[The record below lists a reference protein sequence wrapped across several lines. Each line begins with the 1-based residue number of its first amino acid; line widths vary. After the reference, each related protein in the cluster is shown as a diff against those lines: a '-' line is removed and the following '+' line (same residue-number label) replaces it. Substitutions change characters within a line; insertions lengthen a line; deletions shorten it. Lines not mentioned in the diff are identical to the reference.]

1 MSDQRL
7 DDAVEHVEEIAD
19 RVQEAAEK
27 LAGSDKLGAIDQIV
41 GRVISRKFFVFLT
54 ATGLLTW
61 SNLDSDTWG
70 LIAVIYIGGQTVIDA
85 AVAWKHG
92 NRQ

>member
-1 MSDQRL
+1 MSDQKL

-27 LAGSDKLGAIDQIV
+27 LAGNDKLGAIDQIV

-92 NRQ
+92 NR

>member
-1 MSDQRL
+1 MTPNPSNDNQQ
-7 DDAVEHVEEIAD
+7 DTTPVIIPKE
-19 RVQEAAEK
+19 
-27 LAGSDKLGAIDQIV
+27 SLGAIDLIV

-70 LIAVIYIGGQTVIDA
+70 MIAMIYIGGQTVIDA

-92 NRQ
+92 SK

>member
-1 MSDQRL
+1 MAESHK
-7 DDAVEHVEEIAD
+7 ETM
-19 RVQEAAEK
+19 EK
-27 LAGSDKLGAIDQIV
+27 LEKASAVLKSEKGGLIDQVV

-61 SNLDSDTWG
+61 ANLDSDTWG
-70 LIAVIYIGGQTVIDA
+70 MIAVIYIGGQTVIDA

-92 NRQ
+92 VR

>member
-1 MSDQRL
+1 MS
-7 DDAVEHVEEIAD
+7 
-19 RVQEAAEK
+19 EAHKETIEKIETVAEVLQTEK
-27 LAGSDKLGAIDQIV
+27 VGAIDRIV

-61 SNLDSDTWG
+61 AGLDSDTWG
-70 LIAVIYIGGQTVIDA
+70 MIAVIYIGGQTVIDA

-92 NRQ
+92 AR

>member
-1 MSDQRL
+1 MAEQHEQTMEKL
-7 DDAVEHVEEIAD
+7 EK
-19 RVQEAAEK
+19 AAEVLSTEK
-27 LAGSDKLGAIDQIV
+27 VGMVDRIV

-61 SNLDSDTWG
+61 AGLDSDTWG
-70 LIAVIYIGGQTVIDA
+70 MIAVIYIGGQTVIDA

-92 NRQ
+92 VR